1 MKVEISEAQNIY
13 FSKIFIQMGDIL
25 EDFEKSHT
33 ERDKE
38 FLEIL
43 FSIGSKL
50 NINTEF
56 FKTKF
61 TKILL
66 DTMEE

>member
-1 MKVEISEAQNIY
+1 
-13 FSKIFIQMGDIL
+13 MGDIL